1 MSKNFDIEQ
10 FPTSPTAVRMLSR
23 ISPIYDRSYVGKW
36 IFQVMGLDFD
46 DVRLRFEELRLQAF
60 PETATWGLTYWEQRY
75 GITPSETQ
83 TIEERRRAVLV
94 KRYSREPM
102 NPAKVEYIIQ
112 TMTGF
117 SAKVTE
123 NVADYTFSVEIFSD
137 GGNFDFDAVY
147 SKLKR
152 IKPSH
157 QRMLMYLTTT
167 VGIQI
172 GHKRETYHFPYRMAG
187 TYPQT
192 NIVGVLQDVEIDIE
206 TESVAAGFTYPLA
219 GEHVAGTIPQE
230 NIVAAIRRVS
240 IENATEGEGVP
251 FPYTFAGPET
261 AGTIPQVNTMAAI
274 TGDGLTAAV
283 DTSIA
288 TFDFPLCGD
297 NDS

>member
-1 MSKNFDIEQ
+1 MSDNFDIEK
-10 FPTSPTAVRMLSR
+10 FPTSPTALRMLSR

-75 GITPSETQ
+75 GITPSSGQ
-83 TIEERRRAVLV
+83 TIEERRRPVIL
-94 KRYSREPM
+94 KRNAREPM

-117 SAKVTE
+117 RAKVTE

-137 GGNFDFDAVY
+137 GSEFDFDAVF

-157 QRMLMYLTTT
+157 QRMIMYLTTD

-172 GHKRETYHFPYRMAG
+172 KPKREAYTYPYRMAG
-187 TYPQT
+187 TYPQA

-206 TESVAAGFTYPLA
+206 TEGTATGFTYPLT
-219 GEHVAGTIPQE
+219 GEHVAGTLPQE
-230 NIVAAIRRVS
+230 NIVAAIQPVN
-240 IENATEGEGVP
+240 IKNAAEGEGVV
-251 FPYTFAGPET
+251 FPYTFAGIAP
-261 AGTIPQVNTMAAI
+261 AGTIPETNAI
-274 TGDGLTAAV
+274 GVVAGDGVVATV
-283 DTSIA
+283 DTSIT

-297 NDS
+297 NDN